1 MSTRGANRRKHG
13 GTAVKIVVTG
23 PFSAGKTTLIRTISE
38 ITVLSTETDITDAT
52 RSRKAETTVAM
63 DFGRITIDR
72 DLVLYLFGTPGQE
85 RFDFMWEI
93 LGEGMLGYILLI
105 DATREDSLEQ
115 AVGILAAFRKMA
127 RVPFVVALNHADGL
141 EPLEEERVRSVL
153 ELAEDTPVVPC
164 DATDRESVK
173 SVLLALLYCV
183 VDRIDAPA
191 AARA

>member
-1 MSTRGANRRKHG
+1 MGTRNPARRKHG

-23 PFSAGKTTLIRTISE
+23 PFAAGKTTFIRTISE
-38 ITVLSTETDITDAT
+38 ITVLSTEKEVTDST

-93 LGEGMLGYILLI
+93 LGEGMLGYVLLV
-105 DATREDSLEQ
+105 DSSREDSLQESL
-115 AVGILAAFRKMA
+115 GILTAFRTMA
-127 RVPFVVALNHADGL
+127 KVPYVVALNRADGL
-141 EPLEEERVRSVL
+141 DPAGEERVR
-153 ELAEDTPVVPC
+153 LALSLGEDIPVVPC

-173 SVLLALLYCV
+173 AVLLALLHSV
-183 VDRIDAPA
+183 VDSLEQPA
-191 AARA
+191 AVG